1 MSIYPN
7 VRAARPAKPGA
18 RQRHVHVGSASKFRG
33 ERMTARTCALA
44 YISRDRLYYYIPT
57 QPEAR
62 KWRGP
67 YPNQDKMERAVCS
80 ELGRDVHITWAA
92 VEPVWGSEDRSRQ
105 LT

>member
-1 MSIYPN
+1 
-7 VRAARPAKPGA
+7 
-18 RQRHVHVGSASKFRG
+18 
-33 ERMTARTCALA
+33 MTTRTCALA
-44 YISRDRLYYYIPT
+44 YISRDRQYYYIPT
-57 QPEAR
+57 EPEAR

-67 YPNQDKMERAVCS
+67 YQTQDKMERAVCS

>member
-1 MSIYPN
+1 
-7 VRAARPAKPGA
+7 
-18 RQRHVHVGSASKFRG
+18 
-33 ERMTARTCALA
+33 MTARTCALA
-44 YISRDRLYYYIPT
+44 YISRGSTVLLHPT
-57 QPEAR
+57 EPEAR